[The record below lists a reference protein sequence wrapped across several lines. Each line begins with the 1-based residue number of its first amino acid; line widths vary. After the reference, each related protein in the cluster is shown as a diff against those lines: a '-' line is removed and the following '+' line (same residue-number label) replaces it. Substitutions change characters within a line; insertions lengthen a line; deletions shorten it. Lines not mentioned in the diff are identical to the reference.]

1 MKYFIVGLHASGK
14 QEIVS
19 ELEKLGV
26 KCGKN
31 FTNCDFLTDEIYNS
45 KNYEQYSIMDI
56 NNVFE
61 NDAYIF
67 MHELPDAG
75 KMNFTAHRW
84 YEGLSKY
91 AFDQNDV
98 FILSP
103 DQLLEITP
111 KAINEE
117 VCFVW
122 LDNNKANRS
131 NRYHNEKRLYNFN
144 TRDEIER
151 KDLGSFIKSIYSFNN
166 SHILYFTNEEPVRVA
181 TIIYTLIK
189 HPDMFELYTETFN
202 N

>member
-1 MKYFIVGLHASGK
+1 MKYFIVGLHSSGK
-14 QEIVS
+14 QEIINI
-19 ELEKLGV
+19 LESYGV

-31 FTNCDFLTDEIYNS
+31 FTNCEFLTEEMYNYD
-45 KNYEQYSIMDI
+45 KYEKYSIMDV
-56 NNVFE
+56 NDVFE

-67 MHELPDAG
+67 IQELPDGG

-91 AFDQNDV
+91 SFDQNEV
-98 FILSP
+98 FVISP
-103 DQLLEITP
+103 DQLLAIPP
-111 KAINEE
+111 KVINEE

-131 NRYHNEKRLYNFN
+131 TRYHNEKRAYNFN

-151 KDLGSFIKSIYSFNN
+151 KDLGTFIKTLYTFNN
-166 SHILYFTNEEPVRVA
+166 SHILYFNNEEPNRIA
-181 TIIYTLIK
+181 AIIYTLIN
-189 HPDMFELYTETFN
+189 HPYMKDIYFKMFN